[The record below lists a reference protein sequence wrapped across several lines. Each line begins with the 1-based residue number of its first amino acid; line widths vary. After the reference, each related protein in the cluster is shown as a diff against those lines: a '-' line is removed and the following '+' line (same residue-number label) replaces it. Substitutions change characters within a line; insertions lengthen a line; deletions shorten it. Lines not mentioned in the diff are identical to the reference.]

1 MAASQ
6 ATLGLDCVACLCK
19 VCEGKTRKFLPNCK
33 HGFDTQ
39 SASMLGV
46 LQRQSSC
53 PLCRTPLIETISYW
67 HQHSSRCSRF
77 PRFVSSSHDG
87 SFSGVD
93 GWIRLAHKWT
103 RFLESMATRNYSCT
117 TASSEL
123 RKGGISLIL
132 TWKMCRR
139 NNGGMWWIGAREG
152 SSPCLHLR
160 RQLERR
166 IENEGRI

>member
-6 ATLGLDCVACLCK
+6 ATLGLDCVVCRCK

-39 SASMLGV
+39 NASMLGV

-53 PLCRTPLIETISYW
+53 PLCRTPLIETTSVLFS
-67 HQHSSRCSRF
+67 HL
-77 PRFVSSSHDG
+77 SSHDG
-87 SFSGVD
+87 SFSDVD
-93 GWIRLAHKWT
+93 GWIRLAHRWT
-103 RFLESMATRNYSCT
+103 WFLESMATRNYSCT

-139 NNGGMWWIGAREG
+139 SNGGMWWIGAREG

-160 RQLERR
+160 RQLER